1 MLLPKEK
8 LGYTTTYQGRTSE
21 AGWLVLNIAN
31 LDLEGVSKIYI
42 DLSDVEEVKSRKSKE
57 SEALEKARK
66 LLGGE

>member
-1 MLLPKEK
+1 MLLSRDKI
-8 LGYTTTYQGRTSE
+8 GYTTTYQGQTSE

-42 DLSDVEEVKSRKSKE
+42 DLRDVEEIRAGKSKE
-57 SEALEKARK
+57 SEALEKAKK